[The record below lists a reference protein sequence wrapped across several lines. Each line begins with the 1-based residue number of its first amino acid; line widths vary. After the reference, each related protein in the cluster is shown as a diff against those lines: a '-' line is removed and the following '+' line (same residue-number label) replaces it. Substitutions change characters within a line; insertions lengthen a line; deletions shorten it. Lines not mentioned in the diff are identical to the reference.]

1 MNVIQELNFN
11 PWKKLAE
18 DYRKEAIR
26 LRDILDSYEVIIS
39 DKDHNVEKTYDL
51 YNEYRVA
58 LEISRFID
66 AEREYLIEN
75 ERKNKME
82 KIDNKSDVENFFY

>member
-1 MNVIQELNFN
+1 MNST
-11 PWKKLAE
+11 KKLLFVLLLSLLVFNAC
-18 DYRKEAIR
+18 KTTS
-26 LRDILDSYEVIIS
+26 LSS
-39 DKDHNVEKTYDL
+39 DPKKKTSQKTKNKPNQL
-51 YNEYRVA
+51 SNMKR
-58 LEISRFID
+58 LEIDGLFID